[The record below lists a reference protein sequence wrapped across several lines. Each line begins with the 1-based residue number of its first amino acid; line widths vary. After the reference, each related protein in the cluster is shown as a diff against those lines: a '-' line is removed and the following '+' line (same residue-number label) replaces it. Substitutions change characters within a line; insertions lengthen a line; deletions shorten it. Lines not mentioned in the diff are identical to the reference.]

1 MFINLFN
8 SIHSLYKKKKYMFLL
23 KIRNFGVE
31 SNPSFIRLQFHRSD
45 LNRTISGKIPTAIRA
60 RCSLQ
65 RIYYGL
71 RLSNSRAT
79 KKIVARWNRTVFVDA
94 FALYTCLS
102 RVIIARATYGV
113 GLAIW
118 DDDCRSTAALQWHYV
133 NIIST
138 RLQTVCGG
146 RSRQGRS
153 RYCLL
158 VCFFFFIS
166 V

>member
-1 MFINLFN
+1 M
-8 SIHSLYKKKKYMFLL
+8 LL
-23 KIRNFGVE
+23 NRIV
-31 SNPSFIRLQFHRSD
+31 IRLQSSRSD

-65 RIYYGL
+65 RMYYSL
-71 RLSNSRAT
+71 RLSNQPRH
-79 KKIVARWNRTVFVDA
+79 KENRH
-94 FALYTCLS
+94 ALKSNRLRQRVRPVHVSVS

-118 DDDCRSTAALQWHYV
+118 DDDCRSTAALQSHYV

-158 VCFFFFIS
+158 VCIFFLHFGLNKKKPRRITQRFPW
-166 V
+166 